1 MEYVQ
6 GLVCAGLCIF
16 YKGVEQAKVSN
27 ANEFLDAIQIMI
39 DKASEKQTKIYN
51 GTVTAIGDNNTCSV
65 TVNGKTHQRIS
76 YYGKTPTV
84 NQVYRVFVPQNN
96 MSIAFIITEGADIE
110 PSEATDYNDL
120 LNRPQINNVTL
131 SGNKT
136 AKDLGLYGTS
146 NPPSYPVTSV
156 NNKTGDV
163 KLTANDVGA
172 LPNTTVIP
180 TKTSQLE
187 NDSGFIDEE
196 TAKSVAPVQSVDG
209 ATGAVVTNAVKTV
222 AQNLT
227 DAQKIQA
234 RANIGAGTSNF
245 SGSFN
250 DLSDKPTIP
259 NKTSDLTNDSG
270 YITEND
276 VPVKSVN
283 SKTGN
288 VVLTQDDVGDGTTY
302 VRTHNDFTDAL
313 KQQIN
318 TNEDNIAMLDTDVDG
333 LQTDV
338 ANLQTNV
345 TTISNALKGKQ
356 DSIVGAASTITEDNL
371 TPNRAVISNSSGKI
385 AVSDVTSTELGYL
398 DGAKSN
404 IQKQIDDIS
413 GSVTSAHYI
422 TFTFNSAD
430 DTYACDTTFTQIKTW
445 VDAGQEVIGKYVV
458 SEQETYYY
466 KLYELGED
474 SVKFTS
480 ITTPF
485 YLDTKNTVIIDGFN
499 IGWDGIGQTVLHFQ
513 FSPTRTVYFTDVANK
528 KLSATYDEM
537 YQWLRSGEQVVLWYN
552 WDSDTPTSDT
562 HAGYWLH
569 LIDSDS
575 DLVFGCVRRAVDR
588 GIWTEQIS
596 ITNANVVTI
605 VSQQLNNIP
614 SPVSKSATM
623 TQSVGVDSIGG
634 LWTEGSKIDTIQV
647 NGTTQAITN
656 KTVNITVPTTKADI
670 GLGNVDNV
678 KQYSA
683 DNPPPYPVTSVNNK
697 TGAVTLGA
705 NDVGAVSTEDVT
717 QTLGSSTTKV
727 PSEKAVSDAISA
739 SGGGDMLKA
748 TYDPTGTVATAGG
761 IPDYVANNS
770 PVKSV
775 DGKTGAVTTEAVKY
789 TSQTLTP
796 TQQAQARAN
805 IGAFSPDTQ
814 NLDEAK
820 VSWDT
825 IKSENKQ
832 GTLSPIIS
840 SLDPTFAGN
849 KFAFCKP
856 DGITIEYSN
865 DSGTTWTDSGATD
878 SNKIALM
885 TQNLGYSFFIGG
897 KRGAKATVEDQLRIT
912 IDAVDCGVHTYL
924 THIILDISTNGA
936 TGCQCK
942 VEYSVNNAVDTF
954 TEYYTYPISGWSGRN
969 SFPWLPATISDFG
982 NNSTTSAQMRKLRL
996 TFFCTG
1002 VNDNYNSNLSVT
1014 NIYLISN
1021 QNWKTNSN
1029 LAKAGHLYSYSYDQ
1043 SVVFPSAITSG
1054 ASIRTG
1060 KGGDINVINSSGE
1073 KAITLYNSGI
1083 IFASNSTYTKNLFV
1097 TPDSGTTTNIKMDGT
1112 NGNITAQGSG
1122 VFYGDLLSR
1131 GNIYAQTADGLKNNV
1146 TINGTNGEGVFRGN
1160 LFTAKQLTA
1169 KNIVVSSDGGTTKNV
1184 TIYGDNGAINTTGT
1198 VTANKF
1204 VGDGSGLTNLPS
1216 SGSSTHIITVTDSD
1230 DTYTC
1235 DTTYSQIKTW
1245 VENNEQ
1251 VVLKYSSGNQY
1262 NYFTYTYYNN
1272 NGDSI
1277 HFMGV
1282 IPDTGY
1288 SNTALR
1294 GFAIDYE
1301 EAVMKFENTVIE
1313 ENKDY
1318 TFTVPTTGWS
1328 NNAVAISVEGVKYSY
1343 NTKPIIDLNIT
1354 PGITKDRVDALN
1366 EAYSKIYAVTTGTDK
1381 VTVYATEVPSTAI
1394 SLTMKV
1400 IN

>member
-6 GLVCAGLCIF
+6 GLVYDGLCIF

-789 TSQTLTP
+789 TSQTLTAAQK
-796 TQQAQARAN
+796 QQARTN

-856 DGITIEYSN
+856 DGITVEYSN
-865 DSGTTWTDSGATD
+865 DSGTTWNEYTATD

-897 KRGAKATVEDQLRIT
+897 KRAAKATVDDQLRIT
-912 IDAVDCGVHTYL
+912 IDAVDCGVYTYL

-942 VEYSVNNAVDTF
+942 VEYSRNNAVDTF
-954 TEYYTYPISGWSGRN
+954 EEYYTYPISGWSGRN
-969 SFPWLPATISDFG
+969 SFPWLPATISNFG
-982 NNSTTSAQMRKLRL
+982 NSSTTSAQMKKLRL

-1014 NIYLISN
+1014 NIYLIGN

-1029 LAKAGHLYSYSYDQ
+1029 LAKSGHLYTYDSAQ
-1043 SVVFPSAITSG
+1043 DIVFSAGITVLDGLANFRNADNKITASIYGKTGSITSIGGGFIARG
-1054 ASIRTG
+1054 A
-1060 KGGDINVINSSGE
+1060 
-1073 KAITLYNSGI
+1073 
-1083 IFASNSTYTKNLFV
+1083 
-1097 TPDSGTTTNIKMDGT
+1097 
-1112 NGNITAQGSG
+1112 
-1122 VFYGDLLSR
+1122 
-1131 GNIYAQTADGLKNNV
+1131 NIYAQSADGLADNV
-1146 TINGTNGEGVFRGN
+1146 IINGINGDIKSTGVLKVTKGISCSGGGYFAN
-1160 LFTAKQLTA
+1160 LFLPTNSTDKSITLSGAT
-1169 KNIVVSSDGGTTKNV
+1169 
-1184 TIYGDNGAINTTGT
+1184 GDSTFTGT

-1216 SGSSTHIITVTDSD
+1216 SGSSTHIITVTGSD
-1230 DTYTC
+1230 DDGYVC

-1277 HFMGV
+1277 YFMGV

-1366 EAYSKIYAVTTGTDK
+1366 EAYSKIYAVTTGNDK

>member
-1 MEYVQ
+1 MDCMQ
-6 GLVCAGLCIF
+6 GLVYTGLCIF
-16 YKGVEQAKVSN
+16 YKGVEQAKVSK

-65 TVNGKTHQRIS
+65 TVNGKTHRRIS

-96 MSIAFIITEGADIE
+96 MSIAFIITEGADIP

-156 NNKTGDV
+156 NN
-163 KLTANDVGA
+163 
-172 LPNTTVIP
+172 
-180 TKTSQLE
+180 
-187 NDSGFIDEE
+187 
-196 TAKSVAPVQSVDG
+196 
-209 ATGAVVTNAVKTV
+209 
-222 AQNLT
+222 
-227 DAQKIQA
+227 
-234 RANIGAGTSNF
+234 
-245 SGSFN
+245 
-250 DLSDKPTIP
+250 
-259 NKTSDLTNDSG
+259 
-270 YITEND
+270 
-276 VPVKSVN
+276 
-283 SKTGN
+283 KTGN

-338 ANLQTNV
+338 TSLKTNV
-345 TTISNALKGKQ
+345 TNISNALTGKQ

-371 TPNRAVISNSSGKI
+371 TANRAVISNSSGKI
-385 AVSDVTSTELGYL
+385 AVSDVTATELGYL

-413 GSVTSAHYI
+413 GSATSAHYI

-458 SEQETYYY
+458 SAQETYYY

-474 SVKFTS
+474 RVKFTS

-485 YLDTKNTVIIDGFN
+485 YLDTKSTVIIDGFN
-499 IGWDGIGQTVLHFQ
+499 IGWDGIGQTVLRFQ
-513 FSPTRTVYFTDVANK
+513 FSPTRTVYFTDIANK

-537 YQWLRSGEQVVLWYN
+537 YQWVKNGEQVVLWYN

-569 LIDSDS
+569 LVDSDS
-575 DLVFGCVRRAVDR
+575 GLVFGCVRRAVDR

-614 SPVSKSATM
+614 SPISKSAAM

-647 NGTTQAITN
+647 NGTTQEITN
-656 KTVNITVPTTKADI
+656 KTVNITVPTTKVDI

-683 DNPPPYPVTSVNNK
+683 DNPPPYPVTSVNSK
-697 TGAVTLGA
+697 TGAVVLGA
-705 NDVGAVSTEDVT
+705 SDVGAVSTEDVT

-727 PSEKAVSDAISA
+727 PSEKAVSDAIGA
-739 SGGGDMLKA
+739 AGGGDMLKA

-761 IPDYVANNS
+761 IPDYVTNNS

-775 DGKTGAVTTEAVKY
+775 DGKTGTVVTEAVKY
-789 TSQTLTP
+789 TTQTLT
-796 TQQAQARAN
+796 TAQKTQARTN
-805 IGAFSPDTQ
+805 IGAFDADVDLLDENRVRWDTHKNANSAQ
-814 NLDEAK
+814 NLR
-820 VSWDT
+820 
-825 IKSENKQ
+825 
-832 GTLSPIIS
+832 PILS
-840 SLDPTFAGN
+840 SLDPAFAGN

-865 DSGTTWTDSGATD
+865 DSGSTWTEYEATD
-878 SNKIALM
+878 TQKVSLM
-885 TQNLGYSFFIGG
+885 TQNLGRAFFIGG
-897 KRGAKATVEDQLRIT
+897 KRGAKATVDDQLRIT
-912 IDAVDCGVHTYL
+912 IDAVDCGVYTYL
-924 THIILDISTNGA
+924 TNIILDVSTNGA

-954 TEYYTYPISGWSGRN
+954 TEYDTYPIFGWSGRN
-969 SFPWLPATISDFG
+969 SFPWIPATISQFG
-982 NNSTTSAQMRKLRL
+982 NSSTTNAQMRKLRL
-996 TFFCTG
+996 TVFCTG

-1014 NIYLISN
+1014 NIYLIGA

-1029 LAKAGHLYSYSYDQ
+1029 LAKSGHLYSYGSDQ
-1043 SVVFPSAITSG
+1043 SVIFPANITSG
-1054 ASIRTG
+1054 GNIITG
-1060 KGGDINVINSSGE
+1060 KGGNVSVLDSSGNTTV
-1073 KAITLYNSGI
+1073 KLSTLGGISASGNAVI
-1083 IFASNSTYTKNLFV
+1083 GNSTTTKNLYV
-1097 TPDSGTTTNIKMDGT
+1097 TP
-1112 NGNITAQGSG
+1112 
-1122 VFYGDLLSR
+1122 
-1131 GNIYAQTADGLKNNV
+1131 
-1146 TINGTNGEGVFRGN
+1146 
-1160 LFTAKQLTA
+1160 
-1169 KNIVVSSDGGTTKNV
+1169 DGGTTSA
-1184 TIYGDNGAINTTGT
+1184 IDMYGASGNIITTGT

-1216 SGSSTHIITVTDSD
+1216 SGSSTHIVTVTQNSSG
-1230 DTYTC
+1230 TYTA
-1235 DTTYSQIKTW
+1235 DATFVQIETW
-1245 VENNEQ
+1245 INNGEQ
-1251 VVLKYSSGNQY
+1251 VVLRHSY
-1262 NYFTYTYYNN
+1262 
-1272 NGDSI
+1272 NGD
-1277 HFMGV
+1277 
-1282 IPDTGY
+1282 GY
-1288 SNTALR
+1288 SYLPLVLYYPN
-1294 GFAIDYE
+1294 AIATFEGTTVPTTGGADAIIEQITIEYD
-1301 EAVMKFENTVIE
+1301 EAVNRYEFPVLK

-1318 TFTVPTTGWS
+1318 TFTVPITGWS
-1328 NNAVAISVEGVKYSY
+1328 NNSVTISVSGVQSSY

-1354 PGITKDRVDALN
+1354 PGASNVDALN

-1381 VTVYATEVPSTAI
+1381 VTVYATEVPTTAI

>member
-1 MEYVQ
+1 MDCMQ
-6 GLVCAGLCIF
+6 GLVYTGLCIF
-16 YKGVEQAKVSN
+16 YKGVEQAKVSK

-65 TVNGKTHQRIS
+65 TVNGKTHRRIS

-96 MSIAFIITEGADIE
+96 MSIAFIITEGADIP

-156 NNKTGDV
+156 NN
-163 KLTANDVGA
+163 
-172 LPNTTVIP
+172 
-180 TKTSQLE
+180 
-187 NDSGFIDEE
+187 
-196 TAKSVAPVQSVDG
+196 
-209 ATGAVVTNAVKTV
+209 
-222 AQNLT
+222 
-227 DAQKIQA
+227 
-234 RANIGAGTSNF
+234 
-245 SGSFN
+245 
-250 DLSDKPTIP
+250 
-259 NKTSDLTNDSG
+259 
-270 YITEND
+270 
-276 VPVKSVN
+276 
-283 SKTGN
+283 KTGN

-338 ANLQTNV
+338 TSLKTNV
-345 TTISNALKGKQ
+345 TNISNALTGKQ

-371 TPNRAVISNSSGKI
+371 TANRAVISNSSGKI
-385 AVSDVTSTELGYL
+385 AVSDITATELGYL

-413 GSVTSAHYI
+413 GSATSAHYI

-430 DTYACDTTFTQIKTW
+430 DTYACDTTFTQIKAW

-458 SEQETYYY
+458 SAQETYYY
-466 KLYELGED
+466 KIYELGED
-474 SVKFTS
+474 RVKFTS

-485 YLDTKNTVIIDGFN
+485 YLDTKSTVIIDGFN
-499 IGWDGIGQTVLHFQ
+499 IGWDGIGQTVLRFQ
-513 FSPTRTVYFTDVANK
+513 FSPTRTVYFTDIANK

-537 YQWLRSGEQVVLWYN
+537 YQWVKNGEQVVLWYN

-569 LIDSDS
+569 LVDSDS
-575 DLVFGCVRRAVDR
+575 GLVFGCVRRAVDR

-614 SPVSKSATM
+614 SPISKSAAM

-647 NGTTQAITN
+647 NGTTQEITN

-683 DNPPPYPVTSVNNK
+683 DNPPPYPVTSVNSK
-697 TGAVTLGA
+697 TGAVVLGA
-705 NDVGAVSTEDVT
+705 SDVGAVSTEDVT

-727 PSEKAVSDAISA
+727 PSEKAVSDAIGA
-739 SGGGDMLKA
+739 AGGGDMLKA

-761 IPDYVANNS
+761 IPDYVTNNS

-775 DGKTGAVTTEAVKY
+775 DGKTGAVVTEAVKY
-789 TSQTLTP
+789 TTQTLTAAQK
-796 TQQAQARAN
+796 TQARNN
-805 IGAFSPDTQ
+805 IGAFNGTSDT
-814 NLDEAK
+814 LDEHQ

-825 IKSENKQ
+825 NINANSSG
-832 GTLSPIIS
+832 GTLSPVIS
-840 SLDPTFAGN
+840 SLDPILASN

-865 DSGTTWTDSGATD
+865 DSGSTWTNSGAAN
-878 SNKIALM
+878 SQKVALM
-885 TQNLGYSFFIGG
+885 TQGRGYGFYIGG
-897 KRGAKATVEDQLRIT
+897 KRGAKATVDDQLRIT
-912 IDAVDCGVHTYL
+912 VSAIDCGVRTYL
-924 THIILDISTNGA
+924 TNILVNISTNGA

-942 VEYSVNNAVDTF
+942 IEYSLYNTADTF
-954 TEYYTYPISGWSGRN
+954 SEYKTYSIAGYSDAWN
-969 SFPWLPATISDFG
+969 SFPWLPANISNFG
-982 NNSTTSAQMRKLRL
+982 TSSATAMAKLRL

-1002 VNDNYNSNLSVT
+1002 VTSSANSNLAVT
-1014 NIYLISN
+1014 QISLIGTR
-1021 QNWKTNSN
+1021 NWSTNSN
-1029 LAKAGHLYSYSYDQ
+1029 LAKAGHIYTYDNDQ
-1043 SVVFPSAITSG
+1043 NVTFPAKVTVNGVGSFMAGVSCNGGGYFANLFLPTGSTNKNITLSG
-1054 ASIRTG
+1054 ATG
-1060 KGGDINVINSSGE
+1060 
-1073 KAITLYNSGI
+1073 
-1083 IFASNSTYTKNLFV
+1083 
-1097 TPDSGTTTNIKMDGT
+1097 DGT
-1112 NGNITAQGSG
+1112 
-1122 VFYGDLLSR
+1122 F
-1131 GNIYAQTADGLKNNV
+1131 
-1146 TINGTNGEGVFRGN
+1146 
-1160 LFTAKQLTA
+1160 
-1169 KNIVVSSDGGTTKNV
+1169 
-1184 TIYGDNGAINTTGT
+1184 TGT

-1216 SGSSTHIITVTDSD
+1216 SGSSTHIVTVTQNSSG
-1230 DTYTC
+1230 TYTA
-1235 DTTYSQIKTW
+1235 DATFVQIETW
-1245 VENNEQ
+1245 INNGEQ
-1251 VVLKYSSGNQY
+1251 VVLRHSY
-1262 NYFTYTYYNN
+1262 
-1272 NGDSI
+1272 NGD
-1277 HFMGV
+1277 
-1282 IPDTGY
+1282 GY
-1288 SNTALR
+1288 SYLPLVLYYPN
-1294 GFAIDYE
+1294 AIATFEGTTVPTTGGADAIIEQITIEYD
-1301 EAVMKFENTVIE
+1301 EAVNRYEFPVLK

-1318 TFTVPTTGWS
+1318 TFTVPITGWS
-1328 NNAVAISVEGVKYSY
+1328 NNSVTISVSGVQSSY

-1354 PGITKDRVDALN
+1354 PGASNVDALN
-1366 EAYSKIYAVTTGTDK
+1366 EAYSKIYAVTTGIDK
-1381 VTVYATEVPSTAI
+1381 VTVYATEVPTTAI

>member
-1 MEYVQ
+1 M
-6 GLVCAGLCIF
+6 
-16 YKGVEQAKVSN
+16 SN

-96 MSIAFIITEGADIE
+96 MSIAFIITEGADIP

-163 KLTANDVGA
+163 KLTASDVGA

-250 DLSDKPTIP
+250 DLIDKPTIP
-259 NKTSDLTNDSG
+259 TKTSDLTNDSG
-270 YITEND
+270 YITAND

-313 KQQIN
+313 KEQIN
-318 TNEDNIAMLDTDVDG
+318 TNEDNITMLDSDVDG

-338 ANLQTNV
+338 TNLQTNV
-345 TTISNALKGKQ
+345 TNISNALKGKQ

-385 AVSDVTSTELGYL
+385 AVSDVTATELGYL

-430 DTYACDTTFTQIKTW
+430 DTYACDTVFTQIKTW
-445 VDAGQEVIGKYVV
+445 VDAGQEVIGKYVI
-458 SEQETYYY
+458 SAQETYYY

-499 IGWDGIGQTVLHFQ
+499 IGWDGIDQTVLHFQ
-513 FSPTRTVYFTDVANK
+513 FSPTRTVYFTDIANK

-537 YQWLRSGEQVVLWYN
+537 YQWLRNGEQVVLWYN

-614 SPVSKSATM
+614 SPVSKSAAM

-647 NGTTQAITN
+647 NGTTQTITN
-656 KTVNITVPTTKADI
+656 KTVNITVPTSKADI

-678 KQYSA
+678 KQYSV
-683 DNPPPYPVTSVNNK
+683 DNPPPYPVTSVNSK
-697 TGAVTLGA
+697 TGAVILSA
-705 NDVGAVSTEDVT
+705 SDVGAVSTDDVT

-727 PSEKAVSDAISA
+727 PSEKAVSDAIGA
-739 SGGGDMLKA
+739 AGGGDMLKA
-748 TYDPTGTVATAGG
+748 TYDPTDIVATAGG

-789 TSQTLTP
+789 TSQSLTSA
-796 TQQAQARAN
+796 QQKQARTN
-805 IGAFSPDTQ
+805 IGAFNSRTDT
-814 NLDEAK
+814 LDASQVLWGIHK
-820 VSWDT
+820 DGN
-825 IKSENKQ
+825 SEYS
-832 GTLSPIIS
+832 LEPILAA
-840 SLDPTFAGN
+840 LDPIFAGN

-865 DSGTTWTDSGATD
+865 DSGSTWSEYTATD
-878 SNKIALM
+878 NNKVALM
-885 TQNLGYSFFIGG
+885 TQNLGLAFFIGG
-897 KRGAKATVEDQLRIT
+897 KRNAKATVADQLRIT
-912 IDAVDCGVHTYL
+912 IDAVDCGVYTYL
-924 THIILDISTNGA
+924 TSIILDVSTNGA

-954 TEYYTYPISGWSGRN
+954 TEYNTYPISGWSGRN
-969 SFPWLPATISDFG
+969 SFPWIPAQISNFG
-982 NNSTTSAQMRKLRL
+982 NSSTTSTQMRKLRL

-1014 NIYLISN
+1014 NIYLIGV

-1029 LAKAGHLYSYSYDQ
+1029 LAKSGHIY
-1043 SVVFPSAITSG
+1043 T
-1054 ASIRTG
+1054 
-1060 KGGDINVINSSGE
+1060 
-1073 KAITLYNSGI
+1073 YNSDQTVNFPFAVNAGGTIRAGAGGNVVVRDSAGTEVVVLTNGGSISAKTNAI
-1083 IFASNSTYTKNLFV
+1083 IGNSTFTKQFYV
-1097 TPDSGTTTNIKMDGT
+1097 TPDGGTTKNIEMYGA
-1112 NGNITAQGSG
+1112 NGNITAQG
-1122 VFYGDLLSR
+1122 
-1131 GNIYAQTADGLKNNV
+1131 
-1146 TINGTNGEGVFRGN
+1146 
-1160 LFTAKQLTA
+1160 
-1169 KNIVVSSDGGTTKNV
+1169 
-1184 TIYGDNGAINTTGT
+1184 T

-1204 VGDGSGLTNLPS
+1204 IGDGSGLTNLPTQDIPIATS
-1216 SGSSTHIITVTDSD
+1216 TTVGGVKPMEQVSYMTAPVGIDSNGQLWAPTFSLSVATADELGGVKPVAKTDAMTQDVGIDTSGRLYTTPGGGSSTHVITVTANSSGI
-1230 DTYTC
+1230 YTA
-1235 DTTYSQIKTW
+1235 DTTFAQIETW
-1245 VENNEQ
+1245 INNGEQ
-1251 VVLKYSSGNQY
+1251 VVLKYTNGSSSNIYLPMVSHISGATV
-1262 NYFTYTYYNN
+1262 YFEGTSVPTT
-1272 NGDSI
+1272 G
-1277 HFMGV
+1277 MG
-1282 IPDTGY
+1282 
-1288 SNTALR
+1288 
-1294 GFAIDYE
+1294 AIIEQFTIEYDE
-1301 EAVMKFENTVIE
+1301 NVNRFEFPVLE

-1328 NNAVAISVEGVKYSY
+1328 NNSVTITVSGVQSSY

-1354 PGITKDRVDALN
+1354 PGASNVDALN

>member
-1 MEYVQ
+1 MDYMQ
-6 GLVCAGLCIF
+6 GLVYTGLCIF

-51 GTVTAIGDNNTCSV
+51 GTVIAIGENNTCSV

-96 MSIAFIITEGADIE
+96 MSIAFIITEGADIP

-156 NNKTGDV
+156 NNKTG
-163 KLTANDVGA
+163 
-172 LPNTTVIP
+172 
-180 TKTSQLE
+180 
-187 NDSGFIDEE
+187 
-196 TAKSVAPVQSVDG
+196 
-209 ATGAVVTNAVKTV
+209 
-222 AQNLT
+222 
-227 DAQKIQA
+227 
-234 RANIGAGTSNF
+234 
-245 SGSFN
+245 
-250 DLSDKPTIP
+250 
-259 NKTSDLTNDSG
+259 
-270 YITEND
+270 
-276 VPVKSVN
+276 
-283 SKTGN
+283 N

-318 TNEDNIAMLDTDVDG
+318 INEDNIAMLDTDVDG

-338 ANLQTNV
+338 TNLQTNV
-345 TTISNALKGKQ
+345 TNISNALTGKQ

-385 AVSDVTSTELGYL
+385 AVSDITATELGYL

-422 TFTFNSAD
+422 TFTFNNAD
-430 DTYACDTTFTQIKTW
+430 DTYACDTTFTQIKAW

-458 SEQETYYY
+458 SAQETYYY

-474 SVKFTS
+474 RVKFTS

-485 YLDTKNTVIIDGFN
+485 YLDTKSTVIIDGFN
-499 IGWDGIGQTVLHFQ
+499 IGWDGIGQTVLRFQ
-513 FSPTRTVYFTDVANK
+513 FSPTRTVYFTDIANK

-537 YQWLRSGEQVVLWYN
+537 YQWVKNGEQVVLWYN

-569 LIDSDS
+569 LVDSDS
-575 DLVFGCVRRAVDR
+575 GLVFGCVRRAVDR

-614 SPVSKSATM
+614 SPISKSAAM

-634 LWTEGSKIDTIQV
+634 LWTEGGKIDTIQV
-647 NGTTQAITN
+647 NGTTQEITN

-670 GLGNVDNV
+670 GLGNVDNI

-683 DNPPPYPVTSVNNK
+683 DNPPPYPVTSVNSK
-697 TGAVTLGA
+697 TGAVILGA
-705 NDVGAVSTEDVT
+705 SDVGAVSTDDVT

-727 PSEKAVSDAISA
+727 PSEKAVSDAIGSA
-739 SGGGDMLKA
+739 GGGDMLKA

-761 IPDYVANNS
+761 IPNYVTNNS

-775 DGKTGAVTTEAVKY
+775 DGKTGAVTTDAVKY
-789 TSQTLTP
+789 ISQTLTP
-796 TQQAQARAN
+796 AQQEQARTN
-805 IGAFSPDTQ
+805 IGAFNKDADYLNENRVQWASDKSANTEQ
-814 NLDEAK
+814 NLK
-820 VSWDT
+820 
-825 IKSENKQ
+825 
-832 GTLSPIIS
+832 PIIS
-840 SLDPTFAGN
+840 SLDPALAGN

-865 DSGTTWTDSGATD
+865 DSGSTWSDYGATD
-878 SNKIALM
+878 SQKIALM
-885 TQNLGYSFFIGG
+885 TQNLGLAFFIGS
-897 KRGAKATVEDQLRIT
+897 KRDAKATVDDQLRIT
-912 IDAVDCGVHTYL
+912 IDAVDCGVYTYL
-924 THIILDISTNGA
+924 TSIILDISTNGA

-954 TEYYTYPISGWSGRN
+954 SEYYTYPISGWSGRN
-969 SFPWLPATISDFG
+969 SFPWLPADIARFG
-982 NNSTTSAQMRKLRL
+982 DTATTNTRMKKLRL

-1002 VNDNYNSNLSVT
+1002 VNDNYNSNLLVS
-1014 NIYLISN
+1014 NIYLIGI

-1029 LAKAGHLYSYSYDQ
+1029 LARGGHLYSYDTNENAT
-1043 SVVFPSAITSG
+1043 FP
-1054 ASIRTG
+1054 
-1060 KGGDINVINSSGE
+1060 
-1073 KAITLYNSGI
+1073 
-1083 IFASNSTYTKNLFV
+1083 
-1097 TPDSGTTTNIKMDGT
+1097 
-1112 NGNITAQGSG
+1112 GNIQATTSLITGNGQNVYVKDSNGGNAINLSGSTG
-1122 VFYGDLLSR
+1122 TIVAT
-1131 GNIYAQTADGLKNNV
+1131 GNINASK
-1146 TINGTNGEGVFRGN
+1146 
-1160 LFTAKQLTA
+1160 
-1169 KNIVVSSDGGTTKNV
+1169 
-1184 TIYGDNGAINTTGT
+1184 GT

-1216 SGSSTHIITVTDSD
+1216 SGASPHIVTVTANSSG
-1230 DTYTC
+1230 TYTA
-1235 DTTYSQIKTW
+1235 DATFVQIETW
-1245 VENNEQ
+1245 INNGEQ
-1251 VVLKYSSGNQY
+1251 VVLRHSY
-1262 NYFTYTYYNN
+1262 
-1272 NGDSI
+1272 NGD
-1277 HFMGV
+1277 
-1282 IPDTGY
+1282 GY
-1288 SNTALR
+1288 SCLPLALYYPN
-1294 GFAIDYE
+1294 AIVIFEGTTLPKTGSIEAIIEQIRIEYD
-1301 EAVMKFENTVIE
+1301 EAVNRYEFPVLK

-1328 NNAVAISVEGVKYSY
+1328 NNSVTVAVSGVQSSY

-1354 PGITKDRVDALN
+1354 PGASNVDALN
-1366 EAYSKIYAVTTGTDK
+1366 EAYSKIYAVTTGDNK
-1381 VTVYATEVPSTAI
+1381 VTVYATEVPTTAI

>member
-187 NDSGFIDEE
+187 NDSGFIDEK

-270 YITEND
+270 YITVND

-318 TNEDNIAMLDTDVDG
+318 TNEDNIAMLDTDVEG

-885 TQNLGYSFFIGG
+885 TQNLGYGFFIGG

-912 IDAVDCGVHTYL
+912 IDAVDCGVYTYL

-969 SFPWLPATISDFG
+969 SFPWLPSNISNFG
-982 NNSTTSAQMRKLRL
+982 NSSTTSTQMKKLRL

-1002 VNDNYNSNLSVT
+1002 INDNYNSNLSVT
-1014 NIYLISN
+1014 NIYLIGI

-1029 LAKAGHLYSYSYDQ
+1029 LAKAGHIYTYNSDQ
-1043 SVVFPSAITSG
+1043 NVVFPAGITVIDGVATFRNVDNKITAFIHGKTGSITSIGGGFTARG
-1054 ASIRTG
+1054 A
-1060 KGGDINVINSSGE
+1060 
-1073 KAITLYNSGI
+1073 
-1083 IFASNSTYTKNLFV
+1083 
-1097 TPDSGTTTNIKMDGT
+1097 
-1112 NGNITAQGSG
+1112 
-1122 VFYGDLLSR
+1122 
-1131 GNIYAQTADGLKNNV
+1131 NIYAQTADGATNNV
-1146 TINGTNGEGVFRGN
+1146 TINGTNGEGVFQGN

-1169 KNIVVSSDGGTTKNV
+1169 KNVVVSSDGGTTKNV

-1216 SGSSTHIITVTDSD
+1216 SGSSAHIVTVTANSSGI
-1230 DTYTC
+1230 YTA
-1235 DTTYSQIKTW
+1235 DTTFAQIETW
-1245 VENNEQ
+1245 INNGEQ
-1251 VVLKYSSGNQY
+1251 VVLKHSDS
-1262 NYFTYTYYNN
+1262 NN
-1272 NGDSI
+1272 NNIYLPLASYY
-1277 HFMGV
+1277 
-1282 IPDTGY
+1282 PDATAVFEGTTMPSTG
-1288 SNTALR
+1288 S
-1294 GFAIDYE
+1294 GAIVEQFTVEYD
-1301 EAVMKFENTVIE
+1301 ENVNRTEFPVLN

-1328 NNAVAISVEGVKYSY
+1328 NNSVTITVSGVQSSY

-1354 PGITKDRVDALN
+1354 PGASNVDALN
-1366 EAYSKIYAVTTGTDK
+1366 EAYSKIYAVTTGSDK
-1381 VTVYATEVPSTAI
+1381 VTVYATEVPTTAI

>member
-1 MEYVQ
+1 MDGMQ
-6 GLVCAGLCIF
+6 RLVYAGLCIF

-51 GTVTAIGDNNTCSV
+51 GTVIAIGENNTCSV

-96 MSIAFIITEGADIE
+96 MSIAFIITEGADIT

-156 NNKTGDV
+156 N
-163 KLTANDVGA
+163 
-172 LPNTTVIP
+172 
-180 TKTSQLE
+180 
-187 NDSGFIDEE
+187 
-196 TAKSVAPVQSVDG
+196 
-209 ATGAVVTNAVKTV
+209 
-222 AQNLT
+222 
-227 DAQKIQA
+227 
-234 RANIGAGTSNF
+234 
-245 SGSFN
+245 
-250 DLSDKPTIP
+250 
-259 NKTSDLTNDSG
+259 
-270 YITEND
+270 
-276 VPVKSVN
+276 

-288 VVLTQDDVGDGTTY
+288 VVLTQDDVGDGTIY

-318 TNEDNIAMLDTDVDG
+318 TNEDNIAMLDTDVDS

-338 ANLQTNV
+338 TNLQTNV
-345 TTISNALKGKQ
+345 TNISNALTGKQ

-385 AVSDVTSTELGYL
+385 AVSDITATELGYL

-422 TFTFNSAD
+422 TFTFNNAD
-430 DTYACDTTFTQIKTW
+430 DTYACDTTFTQIKAW
-445 VDAGQEVIGKYVV
+445 ADAGQEVIGKYVV
-458 SEQETYYY
+458 SAQETYYY
-466 KLYELGED
+466 KLYELGTD
-474 SVKFTS
+474 TVKFTS

-485 YLDTKNTVIIDGFN
+485 YIDTKSTVIIDGFN

-513 FSPTRTVYFTDVANK
+513 FSPTRTVYFTDIANK
-528 KLSATYDEM
+528 KLSATFDEM
-537 YQWLRSGEQVVLWYN
+537 YQWVKNGEQVVLWYN

-569 LIDSDS
+569 LVDSDS
-575 DLVFGCVRRAVDR
+575 GLVFGCVRRAVDR
-588 GIWTEQIS
+588 GIWTEQIT

-614 SPVSKSATM
+614 SPAAKSAAM
-623 TQSVGVDSIGG
+623 TQEVGVDSLGG

-647 NGTTQAITN
+647 NGTTQTITN

-683 DNPPPYPVTSVNNK
+683 DNPPPYPVTSVNSK
-697 TGAVTLGA
+697 TGAVILGA
-705 NDVGAVSTEDVT
+705 SDVGAVSTDDVT
-717 QTLGSSTTKV
+717 QTLGASTTKV
-727 PSEKAVSDAISA
+727 PSEKAVSDAIGA
-739 SGGGDMLKA
+739 AGGGDMLKA

-761 IPDYVANNS
+761 IPDYVTNNS

-775 DGKTGAVTTEAVKY
+775 DGKIGAVVTEAVKY
-789 TSQTLTP
+789 TSQTLTSA
-796 TQQAQARAN
+796 QQKQARTN
-805 IGAFSPDTQ
+805 IGAFNKDADYLNENRVQ
-814 NLDEAK
+814 
-820 VSWDT
+820 WDRD
-825 IKSENKQ
+825 KNANAEQK
-832 GTLSPIIS
+832 LSPIIS
-840 SLDPTFAGN
+840 SLDPALAGN

-856 DGITIEYSN
+856 GGITIEYTN
-865 DSGTTWTDSGATD
+865 DSGSTWSAYSATD
-878 SNKIALM
+878 SQKIALM
-885 TQNLGYSFFIGG
+885 TQNLGLEFFIGG
-897 KRGAKATVEDQLRIT
+897 KRNAKATVDDQLRIT
-912 IDAVDCGVHTYL
+912 IDAIDCGVYTYL
-924 THIILDISTNGA
+924 TNIILDISTNGA

-942 VEYSVNNAVDTF
+942 VEYSVNNAIDTF
-954 TEYYTYPISGWSGRN
+954 VEYYTYPISGWSGRN
-969 SFPWLPATISDFG
+969 SFPWIPADIARFG
-982 NNSTTSAQMRKLRL
+982 DTATTNAGMKKLRL

-1002 VNDNYNSNLSVT
+1002 VNNNYNSNLSVK
-1014 NIYLISN
+1014 NIYLIGI

-1029 LAKAGHLYSYSYDQ
+1029 LAKTGHLYSYDSDGNAT
-1043 SVVFPSAITSG
+1043 FP
-1054 ASIRTG
+1054 
-1060 KGGDINVINSSGE
+1060 
-1073 KAITLYNSGI
+1073 
-1083 IFASNSTYTKNLFV
+1083 
-1097 TPDSGTTTNIKMDGT
+1097 
-1112 NGNITAQGSG
+1112 GNIRATTSLTTGNGQNVYVKDSKGNNAINLSGSTG
-1122 VFYGDLLSR
+1122 TIVAT
-1131 GNIYAQTADGLKNNV
+1131 GNINASK
-1146 TINGTNGEGVFRGN
+1146 
-1160 LFTAKQLTA
+1160 
-1169 KNIVVSSDGGTTKNV
+1169 
-1184 TIYGDNGAINTTGT
+1184 GT

-1216 SGSSTHIITVTDSD
+1216 SGSSAHIVTVTANSGG
-1230 DTYTC
+1230 TYTA
-1235 DTTYSQIKTW
+1235 DATFVQIEAW
-1245 VENNEQ
+1245 INNGEQ
-1251 VVLKYSSGNQY
+1251 VVLRHSY
-1262 NYFTYTYYNN
+1262 
-1272 NGDSI
+1272 NGD
-1277 HFMGV
+1277 
-1282 IPDTGY
+1282 GY
-1288 SNTALR
+1288 SYLPLALYYPN
-1294 GFAIDYE
+1294 AIATFEGTTVPTTGGIEAIIEQITIEYD
-1301 EAVMKFENTVIE
+1301 EAVNRYEFPVLK

-1328 NNAVAISVEGVKYSY
+1328 NNSVTISVSGVQSSY

-1354 PGITKDRVDALN
+1354 PGASNVDALN
-1366 EAYSKIYAVTTGTDK
+1366 EAYSKIYAVTTGDNK
-1381 VTVYATEVPSTAI
+1381 VTVYATEVPTTAI